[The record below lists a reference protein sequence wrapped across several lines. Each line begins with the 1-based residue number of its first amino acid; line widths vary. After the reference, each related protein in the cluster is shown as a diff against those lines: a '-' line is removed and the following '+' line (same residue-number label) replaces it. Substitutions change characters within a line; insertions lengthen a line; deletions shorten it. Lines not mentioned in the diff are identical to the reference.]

1 MCARRKFK
9 LTIELVPSTVWFSS
23 LHKLMDRK
31 NWEQLKSSV
40 YLREERK
47 CWICA
52 STQLPLELH
61 EFWEYDDTNRIQR
74 LVEMHHLCRLCH
86 MVKHIGL
93 WCHTAKGLETLKRIG
108 LNREDLIKHFCR
120 VNNCAKEDFLRHE
133 EKAFKTW
140 RERSK
145 SNWIQDFGEFENYLK
160 R

>member
-1 MCARRKFK
+1 MQRKFK

-23 LHKLMDRK
+23 LHKMMDGK

-40 YLREERK
+40 YVREGRK

-52 STQLPLELH
+52 SAQSPLELH
-61 EFWEYDDTNRIQR
+61 EFWEYDDTNHIQR
-74 LVEMHHLCRLCH
+74 LVGMHHLCRLCH
-86 MVKHIGL
+86 MIKHIGL
-93 WCHTAKGLETLKRIG
+93 WCHTAKGLKTLNRIG
-108 LNREDLIKHFCR
+108 LTREDLVKHFCR
-120 VNNCAKEDFLRHE
+120 VNNCAEEDFLHHE

-145 SNWIQDFGEFENYLK
+145 SNWTQDFGEFEKYLK